1 MNTEKET
8 LENKRVLIVNVNWL
22 GDVLFSTAAIRL
34 IKEKYPSCFLACM
47 VVPRCGE
54 ILKNNPFVDELLFF
68 DEKTLNASLLS
79 KLKFMHFLRTKKFD
93 TVFIFHRSFT
103 RALICR
109 LAGIPE
115 RIGYGRRKTG
125 FLLTEKIEAKSN
137 VHIAP
142 QKARCINQW
151 KNGEIFPKDGLD
163 ATAVKPWS
171 GVHRVDSFLNFL
183 KAKGLQTECR
193 EYQFFIKEEDRQFAA
208 RFLKENGVEDKDS
221 VICLNPGGNWDL
233 KRWAPENFVILGDL
247 IAEKYKAKILLT
259 GAEKDKE
266 LVCDIARR
274 MTHKPIISAGK
285 TSLSQLA
292 ALFEKSNLVI
302 SADSGPMHIAV
313 SMKAP
318 TIALFGPTST
328 EITGPI
334 GSSKI
339 KIIQENVGCSIPC
352 YKLNCP
358 SNKCM
363 QAITPQKVM
372 DMIEREKF
380 IN

>member
-68 DEKTLNASLLS
+68 DEKTLNASLFS

-115 RIGYGRRKTG
+115 RIGYGRMKTG
-125 FLLTEKIEAKSN
+125 FLLTKKIEAESN
-137 VHIAP
+137 I
-142 QKARCINQW
+142 
-151 KNGEIFPKDGLD
+151 
-163 ATAVKPWS
+163 
-171 GVHRVDSFLNFL
+171 HRVDSFLNLL

-208 RFLKENGVEDKDS
+208 RFLKENGVEDKDF

-233 KRWAPENFVILGDL
+233 KRWATENFVILGDL

-259 GAEKDKE
+259 GAEKDRE

-363 QAITPQKVM
+363 QAITAQKVM

-380 IN
+380 L